1 MFLRYI
7 SYHSTLWT
15 GGPADENFG
24 SFFVVGSVSVCEP
37 GHNEASEKHPQRS
50 VAAWLAHCTHT
61 EKAFSQHAV
70 VCVPFVRCC
79 LVHSF

>member
-1 MFLRYI
+1 M
-7 SYHSTLWT
+7 WT
-15 GGPADENFG
+15 GWPADENFG